1 MNSPS
6 PSDPTANAAPAAIP
20 WYKSHILQGILTVV
34 VTQVIAKVASLYH
47 IDFAVLGLDVNSIVE
62 WLMNIISAAAVAYA
76 THARV
81 TKPIPPVTL
90 TKTEAAKANLT
101 ATTETPK

>member
-1 MNSPS
+1 MN
-6 PSDPTANAAPAAIP
+6 DEPTIP
-20 WYKSHILQGILTVV
+20 WYKSRILQGLLTILI
-34 VTQVIAKVASLYH
+34 TQLIAKITSLWH
-47 IDFAVLGLDVNSIVE
+47 IDFAVLGLDVNSVVE

-90 TKTEAAKANLT
+90 TKTEADKANLT
-101 ATTETPK
+101 PELPK